1 MSWLVKLVREG
12 VNLDL
17 IWRQKQPL
25 LVHYKVGK
33 QSSFVFIHTLY
44 IMEVVCKQKI
54 CWGCFYSLHLEFLFT
69 VCNTGWSKIF
79 NQIWIVFPNALYICM
94 NIEIQHYALLRLS
107 TWCQGQSREDTN
119 IWDTSY
125 KYKYLGHL
133 EFSSL
138 TLVCLN
144 EKLLRLLFA
153 CQNWKWIYHHSYI

>member
-1 MSWLVKLVREG
+1 MLELNIFMSWLVKLVREG

-33 QSSFVFIHTLY
+33 QNSFVFIHTLF

-54 CWGCFYSLHLEFLFT
+54 CWGCFYSLHLEFLFK

-94 NIEIQHYALLRLS
+94 NIEIHIMLS
-107 TWCQGQSREDTN
+107 WDYSVGVRGNPEKIQIFEIPHTNTN
-119 IWDTSY
+119 I
-125 KYKYLGHL
+125 
-133 EFSSL
+133 
-138 TLVCLN
+138 
-144 EKLLRLLFA
+144 
-153 CQNWKWIYHHSYI
+153 